1 MKSIRPGGLLRRN
14 LPSPSCAADSLS
26 PLARASHRRLARE
39 YDHRPDTSA
48 SRVYW
53 ASIANM
59 TRRLTTPSPPWRD
72 TLELAA

>member
-1 MKSIRPGGLLRRN
+1 ML
-14 LPSPSCAADSLS
+14 
-26 PLARASHRRLARE
+26 HRRLARE

-59 TRRLTTPSPPWRD
+59 TRRLTAPAATWRNI
-72 TLELAA
+72 LQLAA